1 MNDKIQEFINMKEQT
16 IREVKGKENGRN
28 NRLKKWEKDLEN
40 SVENYQSTLRYFDG
54 LIEQRLLAPGDIDT
68 KLEIEKRLE
77 ETERELS
84 QVQWMIRMEENV
96 EEIKK
101 MMKIKL
107 DYRACVDNRSYW

>member
-1 MNDKIQEFINMKEQT
+1 M
-16 IREVKGKENGRN
+16 N

-40 SVENYQSTLRYFDG
+40 SVENYQSTLRYFDR

-68 KLEIEKRLE
+68 RLGIEKRLE
-77 ETERELS
+77 ETERELA

-107 DYRACVDNRSYW
+107 DYRACIDNRSYW